1 MHEVLD
7 CKQVFGCF
15 FLNSKLGLF
24 RGEILPCLVP
34 KKKRHRFVQ
43 RMFLEKIPLNKK
55 RSGEKEKNPPHP
67 SQEQLL
73 GRRRKKRENSTL
85 TFRNNQTSP
94 LSHVNQE
101 TTPHWKGP
109 ALEKKHLSIPFPKGQ
124 EEKSLWNGCGI
135 TPPFPSPPIKKSPFE
150 KEKKRKLPTLCSF
163 HKTPHITSNFINS
176 IYFYSWPLI
185 FTQTSI
191 PQKNPFKKGKKFN
204 SSTSF
209 QKYSL

>member
-1 MHEVLD
+1 M
-7 CKQVFGCF
+7 
-15 FLNSKLGLF
+15 
-24 RGEILPCLVP
+24 
-34 KKKRHRFVQ
+34 Q

-55 RSGEKEKNPPHP
+55 RSGKKEKTQPLHLETTKPLP
-67 SQEQLL
+67 SLMSIKKQPLIEKVLHLKRNTSPFPFQR
-73 GRRRKKRENSTL
+73 GRKKNP
-85 TFRNNQTSP
+85 FGMDVASP
-94 LSHVNQE
+94 
-101 TTPHWKGP
+101 
-109 ALEKKHLSIPFPKGQ
+109 
-124 EEKSLWNGCGI
+124 
-135 TPPFPSPPIKKSPFE
+135 PPFPSPPIEKSPFE